1 MGFDILVILI
11 LLVVNAFFAAS
22 EMALISINDN
32 RIRIL
37 SLEGNKRA
45 QKLEK
50 LLEEPTGFLSTIQI
64 GITLAGFLNSAFAAD
79 KFASLLVDYVLSL
92 GVTISPSV
100 LSSVSVIVITLILSY
115 FTLVFGELVPKRI
128 AMKKAEAIA
137 LAVSSPLSVL
147 SKVVNPFV
155 KLLTV
160 STNLTVRLFGIDP
173 NAEDEEASEEEIRM
187 LVDTGLE
194 RGTIQQSEKM
204 IIHNIFDFDNK
215 DVSDMMTHRTDMI
228 AISADTPLE
237 DVLEIVQ
244 SEQYTRFPVF
254 EERVDNIIGILHV
267 KDLIVQFR
275 RDTAKPMSIM
285 DIIRPAY
292 FVSESKKG
300 DDLLEELQQ
309 NRVHMAIVVDEY
321 GGTAGLITIEDLIEE
336 IVGSI
341 YDEYDEEEWI
351 FEQVDKDT
359 YIFTGIAHLD
369 EVSQI
374 TKASLPEEE
383 YDTLSGFM
391 VGTIGRIPTKQERP
405 EFEFRG
411 FRYKVLEVGKQRIR
425 RIQMT
430 RLPEEETPR
439 YQDGEELPPEV

>member
-92 GVTISPSV
+92 GVDISPSV

-275 RDTAKPMSIM
+275 KDTTRPKSIL

-341 YDEYDEEEWI
+341 YDEYDEEESI
-351 FEQVDKDT
+351 FEQVDEDT

-430 RLPEEETPR
+430 RLPEEER
-439 YQDGEELPPEV
+439 SLYQDGEELPPEV

>member
-1 MGFDILVILI
+1 MGLDILVILV

-79 KFASLLVDYVLSL
+79 KFASVLVDYVLSL
-92 GVTISPSV
+92 GVSISPSL
-100 LSSVSVIVITLILSY
+100 LSSISVIVITLILSY

-137 LAVSSPLSVL
+137 LAVSTPLSVL
-147 SKVVNPFV
+147 AKIVKPFV

-173 NAEDEEASEEEIRM
+173 NAEEEEASEEEIRM

-194 RGTIQQSEKM
+194 KGTIQQSEKM

-215 DVSDMMTHRTDMI
+215 DVADMMTHRTDMV
-228 AISADTPLE
+228 AISANTPFDE
-237 DVLEIVQ
+237 VLELVQ
-244 SEQYTRFPVF
+244 SEKYTRFPVF
-254 EERVDNIIGILHV
+254 EERIDNIIGILHV
-267 KDLIVQFR
+267 KDLIVQFKK
-275 RDTAKPMSIM
+275 DQVKPKSLM

-292 FVSESKKG
+292 FVSETKKG
-300 DDLLEELQQ
+300 DDLLEEFQQ
-309 NRVHMAIVVDEY
+309 NRVHMAVVVDEY
-321 GGTAGLITIEDLIEE
+321 GGTAGIITIEDLIEE

-341 YDEYDEEEWI
+341 YDEYDEDEFL
-351 FEQVDKDT
+351 FEQVDEDH

-369 EVSQI
+369 EVSQV

-383 YDTLSGFM
+383 YETLSGFM
-391 VGTIGRIPTKQERP
+391 VGTLGRIPTKQERP
-405 EFEFRG
+405 EFEYRG

-430 RLPEEETPR
+430 RLPQEEAHLLVEEEHS
-439 YQDGEELPPEV
+439 EE

>member
-92 GVTISPSV
+92 GVDISPSV

-275 RDTAKPMSIM
+275 KDTTRPKSIL

-341 YDEYDEEEWI
+341 YDEYDEEESI
-351 FEQVDKDT
+351 FEQVDEDT

-374 TKASLPEEE
+374 TKASLPEGE

-430 RLPEEETPR
+430 RLPEEER
-439 YQDGEELPPEV
+439 SLYQDGEELPPEV

>member
-79 KFASLLVDYVLSL
+79 KFASVLVDYVLSL
-92 GVTISPSV
+92 GVDIAPSV

-128 AMKKAEAIA
+128 AMKKAESIA

-147 SKVVNPFV
+147 SKIVNPFV

-228 AISADTPLE
+228 AISADTPFE
-237 DVLEIVQ
+237 EVLEIVQ

-275 RDTAKPMSIM
+275 KDTTRPKSIM

-292 FVSESKKG
+292 FVSETKKG

-321 GGTAGLITIEDLIEE
+321 GGTAGIITIEDLIEE

-341 YDEYDEEEWI
+341 YDEYDEEESI
-351 FEQVDKDT
+351 FEQVDGNT

-391 VGTIGRIPTKQERP
+391 VGTLGRIPTKQERP

-430 RLPEEETPR
+430 RLPEEENSVHL
-439 YQDGEELPPEV
+439 DGEELSPEE

>member
-92 GVTISPSV
+92 GVDISPSV

-275 RDTAKPMSIM
+275 KDTTRPKSIL

-341 YDEYDEEEWI
+341 YDEYDEEESI
-351 FEQVDKDT
+351 FEQVDEDT

-430 RLPEEETPR
+430 RLPEEEKSL

>member
-92 GVTISPSV
+92 GVSISPSV

-147 SKVVNPFV
+147 SKIVNPFV

-228 AISADTPLE
+228 AISADTPFE
-237 DVLEIVQ
+237 EVLEIVQ

-254 EERVDNIIGILHV
+254 EERVDNIIGVLHV

-275 RDTAKPMSIM
+275 KDTSRPKSIM

-292 FVSESKKG
+292 FVSETKKG

-321 GGTAGLITIEDLIEE
+321 GGTAGIITIEDLIEE

-341 YDEYDEEEWI
+341 YDEYDEEETI
-351 FEQVDKDT
+351 FEQVDENT

-405 EFEFRG
+405 EFEYRG

-425 RIQMT
+425 RIQMI
-430 RLPEEETPR
+430 RLPEEEHSIH
-439 YQDGEELPPEV
+439 QDGEELPPEV

>member
-79 KFASLLVDYVLSL
+79 KFASVLVDYVLSL
-92 GVTISPSV
+92 GVDIAPSV

-128 AMKKAEAIA
+128 AMKKAESIA

-147 SKVVNPFV
+147 SKIVNPFV

-228 AISADTPLE
+228 AISADTPFE
-237 DVLEIVQ
+237 EVLEIVQ

-275 RDTAKPMSIM
+275 KDTTRPKSIM

-292 FVSESKKG
+292 FVSETKKG

-321 GGTAGLITIEDLIEE
+321 GGTAGIITIEDLIEE

-341 YDEYDEEEWI
+341 YDEYDEEESI
-351 FEQVDKDT
+351 FEQVDENT

-391 VGTIGRIPTKQERP
+391 VGTLGRIPTKQERP
-405 EFEFRG
+405 EFEFRS

-430 RLPEEETPR
+430 RLSGEENSLH
-439 YQDGEELPPEV
+439 QDGEELPPEE

>member
-92 GVTISPSV
+92 GVSISPTV

-128 AMKKAEAIA
+128 AMKKAESIA

-275 RDTAKPMSIM
+275 KDTTMPKSIM

-321 GGTAGLITIEDLIEE
+321 GGTAGIITIEDLIEE

-341 YDEYDEEEWI
+341 YDEYDEEESI
-351 FEQVDKDT
+351 FEQVDEDT

-369 EVSQI
+369 EVSHI

-425 RIQMT
+425 RVQMT
-430 RLPEEETPR
+430 RLPEEER
-439 YQDGEELPPEV
+439 SLHQDGEELPPEE

>member
-79 KFASLLVDYVLSL
+79 KFASVLVDYVLSL
-92 GVTISPSV
+92 GVDIAPSV

-128 AMKKAEAIA
+128 AMKKAESIA

-147 SKVVNPFV
+147 SKIVNPFV

-228 AISADTPLE
+228 AISADTPFE
-237 DVLEIVQ
+237 EVLEIVQ

-275 RDTAKPMSIM
+275 KDTTSPKSIM

-292 FVSESKKG
+292 FVSETKKG

-321 GGTAGLITIEDLIEE
+321 GGTAGIITIEDLIEE

-341 YDEYDEEEWI
+341 YDEYDEEESI
-351 FEQVDKDT
+351 FEQVDGNT

-391 VGTIGRIPTKQERP
+391 VGTLGRIPTKQERP

-430 RLPEEETPR
+430 RLPEEENSVHL
-439 YQDGEELPPEV
+439 DGEELSPEE

>member
-92 GVTISPSV
+92 GVDISPSV

-275 RDTAKPMSIM
+275 KDTTRPKSIM
-285 DIIRPAY
+285 DMIRPAY

-341 YDEYDEEEWI
+341 YDEYDEEESI
-351 FEQVDKDT
+351 FEQVDEDT

-430 RLPEEETPR
+430 RLPEEER
-439 YQDGEELPPEV
+439 SLHQDGEELSPEE

>member
-79 KFASLLVDYVLSL
+79 KFASVLVDYVLSL
-92 GVTISPSV
+92 GVDIAPSV

-128 AMKKAEAIA
+128 AMKKAESIA

-147 SKVVNPFV
+147 SKIVNPFV

-228 AISADTPLE
+228 AISADTPFE
-237 DVLEIVQ
+237 EVLEIVQ

-275 RDTAKPMSIM
+275 KDTTRPKSIM
-285 DIIRPAY
+285 DMIRPAY
-292 FVSESKKG
+292 FVSETKKG

-321 GGTAGLITIEDLIEE
+321 GGTAGIITIEDLIEE

-341 YDEYDEEEWI
+341 YDEYDEEESI
-351 FEQVDKDT
+351 FEQVDENT

-391 VGTIGRIPTKQERP
+391 VGTLGRIPTKQERP
-405 EFEFRG
+405 EFEFRS

-430 RLPEEETPR
+430 RLSGEENSLH
-439 YQDGEELPPEV
+439 QDGEELPPEE

>member
-79 KFASLLVDYVLSL
+79 KFSSVLVDYVLSL
-92 GVTISPSV
+92 GVDIAPSV

-128 AMKKAEAIA
+128 AMKKAESIA

-147 SKVVNPFV
+147 SKIVNPFV

-194 RGTIQQSEKM
+194 RGTIQQSEKI

-228 AISADTPLE
+228 AISADTPFE
-237 DVLEIVQ
+237 EVLEIVQ

-275 RDTAKPMSIM
+275 KDTTRPKSIM

-292 FVSESKKG
+292 FVSETKKG

-321 GGTAGLITIEDLIEE
+321 GGTAGIITIEDLIEE

-341 YDEYDEEEWI
+341 YDEYDEEESI
-351 FEQVDKDT
+351 FEQVDENT

-391 VGTIGRIPTKQERP
+391 VGTLGRIPTKQERP
-405 EFEFRG
+405 EFEFRS

-430 RLPEEETPR
+430 RLSGEENSLH
-439 YQDGEELPPEV
+439 QDGEELPPEE